1 MISDRSRMD
10 ANTSTSVIPSSS
22 DNIPFICF
30 LYQHFMVF
38 FPLWKYI
45 YKYGPLSQSQNA
57 TILLKMLLMSI
68 LSCRLT
74 VNDIEFM
81 QNGVPLR

>member
-1 MISDRSRMD
+1 
-10 ANTSTSVIPSSS
+10 
-22 DNIPFICF
+22 
-30 LYQHFMVF
+30 MVF